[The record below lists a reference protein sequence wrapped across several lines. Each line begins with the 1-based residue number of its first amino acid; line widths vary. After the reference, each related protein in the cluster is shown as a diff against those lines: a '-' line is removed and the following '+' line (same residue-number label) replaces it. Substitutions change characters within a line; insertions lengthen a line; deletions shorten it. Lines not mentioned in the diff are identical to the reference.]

1 MLAKLNSMVLTGV
14 DAVPV
19 RVEID
24 VQGGLPTVEIVGLAS
39 TSVKEA
45 RERVRSAIKNT
56 GFEFPNRRIV
66 INLSPADM
74 KKEGTHFDLPI
85 ALGILLASGQI
96 ETTLTDFCY
105 MAGELSLYGDLQK
118 IAGVLPMALELA
130 NFEYP
135 IDFIVPSENAGE
147 AALVEE
153 VRTFTVSNLREAV
166 NFMTSTGDLPLVEVK
181 NMEQITPRGQILD
194 FADVRGQDIAKR
206 ALQVAAAGHHNVL
219 LIGPPGSGKTMLARR
234 IPGILPEM
242 TRSEILETTR
252 IYSVSNLLNK
262 ERPLIETRPFRAPH
276 KNASAV
282 SIIGGGKDPRPGEI
296 SLAHNGVLFMDEL
309 PEFNREVLESLRQP
323 LEDKT
328 VTIARALATYTYPCN
343 FSLVAAMNPCPCGY
357 FGSDTEC
364 LCTPTQIQK
373 YLNRISGPLLDR
385 MDMHIEIPRVK
396 YEELQDKVPGEDSS
410 SMRERVNRAQE
421 IQGIRFKDLDINFN
435 AQMRPGE
442 IRRYCQLDDNSQQ
455 VFKKAFNTL
464 NMSAR
469 AYDRILK
476 VARSIADL
484 ENSDT
489 ITLHHLSEALRYR
502 SLDRKYWNM

>member
-1 MLAKLNSMVLTGV
+1 MLAKLNSMVLSGV

-24 VQGGLPTVEIVGLAS
+24 VQGGLPAVEIVGLAS

-56 GFEFPNRRIV
+56 GFAFPNRRIV

-130 NFEYP
+130 NFDHP
-135 IDFIVPSENAGE
+135 IDFIIPSENAGE
-147 AALVEE
+147 ATLVEE
-153 VRTFTVSNLREAV
+153 VRTFTVSTLKEAV
-166 NFMTSTGDLPLVEVK
+166 DFMTSTGELPMVDVK
-181 NMEQITPRGQILD
+181 NIKQISQRSKIFD

-206 ALQVAAAGHHNVL
+206 ALQIAAAGHHNVL

-252 IYSVSNLLNK
+252 IYSVSNLLN
-262 ERPLIETRPFRAPH
+262 EDRPLIQDRPFRAPH

-309 PEFNREVLESLRQP
+309 PEFNRDVLESLRQP

-328 VTIARALATYTYPCN
+328 VTIARAQATYTYPCN
-343 FSLVAAMNPCPCGY
+343 FSLVGAMNPCPCGN
-357 FGSDTEC
+357 FGSDKEC

-396 YEELQDKVPGEDSS
+396 FEELQDKAPGENSS
-410 SMRERVNRAQE
+410 SMRERVNQAQE
-421 IQGIRFKDLDINFN
+421 IQEMRFKDLDINFN
-435 AQMRPGE
+435 AQMRPAE
-442 IRRYCQLDDNSQQ
+442 IRRYCKLDEKSQQ
-455 VFKKAFNTL
+455 IFKKAYDAL

-484 ENSDT
+484 EVSDN
-489 ITLHHLSEALRYR
+489 ITLNHLSEALRYR
-502 SLDRKYWNM
+502 SLDRKYWNT

>member
-1 MLAKLNSMVLTGV
+1 MLAKLNSMVLSGV
-14 DAVPV
+14 DAVAV

-24 VQGGLPTVEIVGLAS
+24 VQGGLPAVEIVGLAS

-96 ETTLTDFCY
+96 ETDLSDSCF
-105 MAGELSLYGDLQK
+105 MAGELSLYGELQK

-130 NFEYP
+130 NFQGP
-135 IDFIVPSENAGE
+135 IDFIVPAENAGE
-147 AALVEE
+147 AALVQE
-153 VRTFTVSNLREAV
+153 VRSYTVSNLKEAV
-166 NFMTSTGDLPLVEVK
+166 DFMTSSGELPLVKVK
-181 NMEQITPRGQILD
+181 NMEQLTTESKIFD
-194 FADVRGQDIAKR
+194 FADVKGQDIAKR

-242 TRSEILETTR
+242 SRSEILETTR
-252 IYSVSNLLNK
+252 IYSVSNLLNE
-262 ERPLIETRPFRAPH
+262 ERPLIQSRPFRAPH
-276 KNASAV
+276 KNASPV

-309 PEFNREVLESLRQP
+309 PEFNRDVLESLRQP

-364 LCTPTQIQK
+364 LCTPIQIQK

-385 MDMHIEIPRVK
+385 MDMHIEIARVK
-396 YEELQDKVPGEDSS
+396 FEELQDKSAGEDSS
-410 SMRERVNRAQE
+410 SMRDRVNRAQE
-421 IQGIRFKDLDINFN
+421 IQEMRFKGVDINFN
-435 AQMRPGE
+435 AQMRPVE
-442 IRRYCQLDDNSQQ
+442 IRRYCQLDDNSQRI
-455 VFKKAFNTL
+455 FKKAFDTL
-464 NMSAR
+464 KMSAR

-484 ENSDT
+484 ENSQS
-489 ITLHHLSEALRYR
+489 ITLNHLAEALRYR

>member
-1 MLAKLNSMVLTGV
+1 MLARLNSMVLSGI

-24 VQGGLPTVEIVGLAS
+24 VQGGLPAVEIVGLAS

-45 RERVRSAIKNT
+45 RERVRSAIKNS
-56 GFEFPNRRIV
+56 GYNFPNRRIV

-96 ETTLTDFCY
+96 ETSLTDSCF
-105 MAGELSLYGDLQK
+105 MAGELSLYGHLNK

-130 NFEYP
+130 RYEGP
-135 IDFIVPSENAGE
+135 VDLIVPADNAGE
-147 AALVEE
+147 AALVKEI
-153 VRTFTVSNLREAV
+153 RTFTVSSLQEAISFV
-166 NFMTSTGDLPLVEVK
+166 SSAGELPEARNTFPPVANEVK
-181 NMEQITPRGQILD
+181 PGFD
-194 FADVRGQDIAKR
+194 FADVRGQDTAKR

-242 TRSEILETTR
+242 KRSEILETTR
-252 IYSVSNLLNK
+252 IYSVANLLNP
-262 ERPLIETRPFRAPH
+262 EYPLVDTRPFRSPH
-276 KNASAV
+276 KNASSV
-282 SIIGGGKDPRPGEI
+282 SIIGGGKNPRPGEI

-309 PEFNREVLESLRQP
+309 PEFNRDVLESLRQP
-323 LEDKT
+323 LEDKC
-328 VTIARALATYTYPCN
+328 VTIARAQATYTYPCN

-364 LCTPTQIQK
+364 LCTPLQIHK

-385 MDMHIEIPRVK
+385 MDMHIEIARVNFDQ
-396 YEELQDKVPGEDSS
+396 LQAKDNRGNSS
-410 SMRERVNRAQE
+410 SMRESVNKARE
-421 IQGIRFKDLDINFN
+421 IQEDRFKNMGINFN
-435 AQMRPGE
+435 AQMRPEE
-442 IRRYCQLDDNSQQ
+442 IRKFCRLEKKGRE
-455 VFKKAFNTL
+455 VFKKAFDAM

-469 AYDRILK
+469 GYDRILR

-484 ENSDT
+484 GNSEQIKLT
-489 ITLHHLSEALRYR
+489 HLSEALRYR
-502 SLDRKYWNM
+502 SLDRKYWNS

>member
-1 MLAKLNSMVLTGV
+1 MYICFGELGLYMLAKLNSMVLSGV

-24 VQGGLPTVEIVGLAS
+24 VQGGLPAVEIVGLAS

-56 GFEFPNRRIV
+56 GYEFPNRRIV

-96 ETTLTDFCY
+96 ETTLSDFCY

-118 IAGVLPMALELA
+118 IAGVLPMVLELA
-130 NFEYP
+130 NLEHP
-135 IDFIVPSENAGE
+135 IDFIVPLENAGE

-153 VRTFTVSNLREAV
+153 VRTYTVSSLKEAV
-166 NFMTSTGDLPLVEVK
+166 DFMTSTGDLPMVKVK
-181 NMEQITPRGQILD
+181 NIKPMSQRSKIFD

-206 ALQVAAAGHHNVL
+206 ALQIAAAGHHNVL

-242 TRSEILETTR
+242 NRSEILETTR
-252 IYSVSNLLNK
+252 IYSVSNLLNE
-262 ERPLIETRPFRAPH
+262 ERPLIQDRPFRAPH

-309 PEFNREVLESLRQP
+309 PEFNRDVLESLRQP
-323 LEDKT
+323 LEDKN
-328 VTIARALATYTYPCN
+328 VTIARAQATYTYPCN
-343 FSLVAAMNPCPCGY
+343 FSLVGAMNPCPLI
-357 FGSDTEC
+357 TEV
-364 LCTPTQIQK
+364 
-373 YLNRISGPLLDR
+373 SG
-385 MDMHIEIPRVK
+385 E
-396 YEELQDKVPGEDSS
+396 
-410 SMRERVNRAQE
+410 
-421 IQGIRFKDLDINFN
+421 
-435 AQMRPGE
+435 
-442 IRRYCQLDDNSQQ
+442 
-455 VFKKAFNTL
+455 
-464 NMSAR
+464 
-469 AYDRILK
+469 
-476 VARSIADL
+476 
-484 ENSDT
+484 
-489 ITLHHLSEALRYR
+489 
-502 SLDRKYWNM
+502 